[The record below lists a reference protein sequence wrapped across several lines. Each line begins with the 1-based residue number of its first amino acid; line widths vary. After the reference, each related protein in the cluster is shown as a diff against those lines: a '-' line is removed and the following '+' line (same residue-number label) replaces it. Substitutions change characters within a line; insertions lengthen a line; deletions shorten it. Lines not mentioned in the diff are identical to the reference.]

1 MIIHVNELEKA
12 PGRMLALQSAVT
24 TDQLRQPGISF
35 ENFQFAGQAR
45 KEGEIVFVE
54 GTLTG
59 ELKSKCAK
67 CIAPTFYAF
76 THSFDEGFTEGEI
89 DEEESDLNPY
99 QAGKID
105 LEPFFH
111 QDILLHMPQ
120 VFICE
125 DDCKGLC
132 PSCGVNRNEQP
143 CECVNERIDP
153 RLADLAMFF
162 NQDKESK

>member
-12 PGRMLALQSAVT
+12 AGRTLPLEGDVSTA
-24 TDQLRQPGISF
+24 QLRQPGIAF
-35 ENFQFAGQAR
+35 ENFQFTGQAR

-54 GTLTG
+54 GKLTG

-67 CIAPTFYAF
+67 CIVPTAYTF
-76 THSFDEGFTEGEI
+76 THSFEEGFTEGEI
-89 DEEESDLNPY
+89 DEEESDLNAY
-99 QAGKID
+99 QGGKIE

-120 VFICE
+120 VFVCE
-125 DDCKGLC
+125 EECKGLC
-132 PSCGVNRNEQP
+132 PTCGTNRNEQP
-143 CECVNERIDP
+143 CACVNERIDP

-162 NQDKESK
+162 NQDKEKN